1 FSLPEAELNAL
12 VDKIF
17 AFSYIWS
24 IAGSVEGDGW
34 ERMED
39 FCRELFEGEGL
50 QLKAPPALTLFE
62 VYVDLAAREFRP
74 WKDVVKPFSYDPT
87 ASYFEMMVPTV
98 DTTRFSNIFS
108 ALITQD
114 KPVFVTGMTGTGKTV
129 TVQNLLSS
137 LEPSEEDGGQNV
149 VPMTVNFSAQTS
161 SLVTQASI
169 EGKLEK
175 KRKNLLGAPAGKKVV
190 IFVDDVNMP
199 VVEEYGAQAPIELL
213 RQFLDFKVQ

>member
-1 FSLPEAELNAL
+1 VFCTSPHH
-12 VDKIF
+12 
-17 AFSYIWS
+17 
-24 IAGSVEGDGW
+24 GSDPIERW
-34 ERMED
+34 EKMED
-39 FCRELFEGEGL
+39 FCRELFEGEGF

-62 VYVDLAAREFRP
+62 VYVDLAAKEFRP
-74 WKDVVKPFSYDPT
+74 WKDIVKPFSYDPT

-175 KRKNLLGAPAGKKVV
+175 KRKNLLGAPAGK
-190 IFVDDVNMP
+190 
-199 VVEEYGAQAPIELL
+199 
-213 RQFLDFKVQ
+213 